1 MFENGLKAKMLSCH
15 HTLTPSSTMRSTW
28 FKLLGHDLLSPTFS
42 ILGSSS
48 PERTEIT
55 QFISKLTQRRSVGE
69 KRSDFF
75 FARALFIQLK
85 LGLKRWRDIGWRA
98 IPPAWREKK
107 KYGTFIPWRRKWQP
121 PPVFVS
127 EKSHGQRCLADYS
140 PKGSKESDM
149 TEQLSMH
156 K

>member
-15 HTLTPSSTMRSTW
+15 HTLKPSSTMRSTW

-107 KYGTFIPWRRKWQP
+107 NMELLSPGGGNGNPLQYSCLKNPMDRGAWRTT
-121 PPVFVS
+121 V
-127 EKSHGQRCLADYS
+127 QRVA
-140 PKGSKESDM
+140 KNQ
-149 TEQLSMH
+149 TWLSS
-156 K
+156 